1 MHLWAWEGKGTKSS
15 GRLVAGPVA
24 HQTPCSVLSA
34 VGQFRTKALLNLQ
47 HQKYLFLMP
56 NFTQRMP
63 VNLEISLGAKWA
75 KPASWRAILEVAA
88 LPLQDAISEKPQG

>member
-1 MHLWAWEGKGTKSS
+1 MHLWAREGKGTKSS

-56 NFTQRMP
+56 NFTQKMP

-75 KPASWRAILEVAA
+75 KPASWRWQLYRSRM
-88 LPLQDAISEKPQG
+88 P